1 MPGTLASTDYD
12 LLCPSCH
19 SDPCM
24 DGTGC
29 AGTPG
34 WRRLRGGLRGG
45 EIMLMAVSVVSL
57 ADDFRKLARELRQG
71 PLPRDQY
78 TPRSMARRWHPKRKR

>member
-19 SDPCM
+19 SDPCI

-29 AGTPG
+29 SGTPG
-34 WRRLRGGLRGG
+34 WRRLRGG
-45 EIMLMAVSVVSL
+45 EIMMMAASVVSL

-71 PLPRDQY
+71 PLPRDQH
-78 TPRSMARRWHPKRKR
+78 TPRSMAKRWQRKRQR